1 MTVDQKAI
9 FLHIQCLN
17 KRLKQTVKF
26 LLNYFF
32 TYIFWSHFEIM
43 LNVAR
48 SKKVKIIS
56 TLIKKYISGAL
67 VIHLKVQTFTFT
79 IIIMISD
86 CYVPF
91 SPSHKIL
98 SKFYFLCKRHW
109 TNTVCKYGNLLAV
122 YCRN

>member
-56 TLIKKYISGAL
+56 TLIKIYIWGSNHTLKSADIYLRNCDYDFRLLCAL
-67 VIHLKVQTFTFT
+67 L
-79 IIIMISD
+79 
-86 CYVPF
+86 PF
-91 SPSHKIL
+91 SQNSFQIL
-98 SKFYFLCKRHW
+98 FF
-109 TNTVCKYGNLLAV
+109 V
-122 YCRN
+122 